1 MKRIFCSG
9 EQGLAAAR
17 QSNVHLLEIY
27 DIVAGTRKCD
37 TILTVEDLEVA
48 NFELKKALCTDVKDD
63 IQLRRTIKAM
73 KSISMILRDYGLQC
87 PPVCCM
93 RGS

>member
-1 MKRIFCSG
+1 MKRILYSG

-17 QSNVHLLEIY
+17 QLNSHLFQIF
-27 DIVAGTRKCD
+27 DIIAGTRKCD

-48 NFELKKALCTDVKDD
+48 NFELKKGLCTDVKDE

-93 RGS
+93 RGL